1 MHPALTFRCA
11 GLSSGASALGHAI
24 AYGSMANMVKVTYT
38 LDDETVARIRRIAA
52 RLGAPQSRVVRDAV
66 KDYETRA
73 DRLSDEERTRMLAV
87 LERIRREPPTR
98 AQSAVDRE
106 LRQIRRA
113 RRGWARPTSA

>member
-1 MHPALTFRCA
+1 MV
-11 GLSSGASALGHAI
+11 
-24 AYGSMANMVKVTYT
+24 NMVKVTYT